1 MHVVNGPS
9 PYWVPQTCFLGY
21 TTCAVGIPTEL
32 GSDLKGRK
40 IMESLKQ
47 EAISA
52 ITKLPDSADIDDIM
66 YRLYVIDKIRK
77 GEDAIRRGEYVTIE
91 DLRKEIGS
99 W

>member
-1 MHVVNGPS
+1 VLTGCHRPVFLDILPVVE
-9 PYWVPQTCFLGY
+9 
-21 TTCAVGIPTEL
+21 IRTEL
-32 GSDLKGRK
+32 GSGVKGMK

-52 ITKLPDSADIDDIM
+52 IMKLSDSADIDDIM

-77 GEDAIRRGEYVTIE
+77 GEDGIKRGDYETLE
-91 DLRKEIGS
+91 DLKKEIES

>member
-1 MHVVNGPS
+1 V
-9 PYWVPQTCFLGY
+9 
-21 TTCAVGIPTEL
+21 
-32 GSDLKGRK
+32 KGMK

-77 GEDAIRRGEYVTIE
+77 GESAIKRGEYVTIE
-91 DLRKEIGS
+91 DLRKEIES

>member
-1 MHVVNGPS
+1 M
-9 PYWVPQTCFLGY
+9 
-21 TTCAVGIPTEL
+21 GIPTEL